1 MTKINNIPV
10 YDAILGEDGG
20 MLRISLV
27 DLPAVMSD
35 FVAFK
40 HQEQPLRFRIEDE
53 EQRRVLGV
61 VMRADF
67 PIYRRDDD
75 GTEYYLIYR
84 ADTIK
89 AMAEKYLV
97 EGRQNLVNTMHKKD
111 SDVEDV
117 NMTQWFIKDTAKG
130 VSPDGFSEI
139 ADGSL
144 FAEYHVVNDE
154 VWEKIKDGTFKG
166 FSLEGY
172 FHFVPENDTKDVQ
185 RIVDDLDGK
194 FNEQPKRKHKMS
206 KVKRILQALA
216 AVLLGAVTTDKGVL
230 AWDGD
235 EDLKAGDRV
244 WIKDEDG
251 NRSDPE
257 DGDYRTDDRKV
268 IRVADRVVVEI
279 VDDEA
284 QVSEE
289 GSAQE
294 QLSSVDTDNGRLEW
308 DGDGDLEAGVAVFV
322 YDAEGNRVAAPDG
335 DYRTGDGKVIRVAD
349 GVVSEIVDD
358 RAEVEE
364 GRADF
369 HKEFKEHCVKMEA
382 SYDEIYQNIYEALS
396 ARGVKDFWVVNAGPD
411 FAVASI
417 WDEESMSERTYRY
430 GLSTAEDGTVT
441 IAEGEPVEVKLMYVP
456 VDFVSPF
463 DNSRDEEM
471 EQLRAELERLR
482 KKPAAEPCHTA
493 FSQSMGKVKTGN
505 KGLDRI
511 AELMAR

>member
-1 MTKINNIPV
+1 MTKIDNIPV

-40 HQEQPLRFRIEDE
+40 NQEQPLRFRIEDE

-67 PIYRRDDD
+67 PIYRRDED

-97 EGRQNLVNTMHKKD
+97 EGRQNLVNTMHKKG

-117 NMTQWFIKDTAKG
+117 NMTQWFIKDTANG
-130 VSPDGFSEI
+130 VSPEGFSEI

-144 FAEYHVVNDE
+144 FAEYHVENDE
-154 VWEKIKDGTFKG
+154 VWEKIKDGTYKG

-172 FHFVPENDTKDVQ
+172 FHFVPENDTQDVQ

-194 FNEQPKRKHKMS
+194 FKEQPKRKHKMS

-244 WIKDEDG
+244 WIEDEDG

-268 IRVADRVVVEI
+268 IRVADGVVTEI

-284 QVSEE
+284 EVSEE
-289 GSAQE
+289 GSAEE

-308 DGDGDLEAGVAVFV
+308 DGDGDLEAGVAVYV

-335 DYRTGDGKVIRVAD
+335 DYRTEDGKVIRVAD
-349 GVVSEIVDD
+349 GRVSEIVDD

-364 GRADF
+364 GRAAF
-369 HKEFKEHCVKMEA
+369 NAQRVQMEA
-382 SYDEIYQNIYEALS
+382 SYDEIYGNIRAAIEQRRGNNNFYIDEAGS
-396 ARGVKDFWVVNAGPD
+396 D
-411 FAVASI
+411 FAVIAVY
-417 WDEESMSERTYRY
+417 DEDTFNVRHYRY

-441 IAEGEPVEVKLMYVP
+441 LDEGDAVEVKMMFVP

-463 DNSRDEEM
+463 DSNRDEEM
-471 EQLRAELERLR
+471 EKLRAEVERLR

-511 AELMAR
+511 AELMSR

>member
-1 MTKINNIPV
+1 MTKIDNIPV
-10 YDAILGEDGG
+10 YDAVLGEDGG

-35 FVAFK
+35 FVAFE
-40 HQEQPLRFRIEDE
+40 HQEQPLRFRIDDE

-67 PIYRRDDD
+67 PIYRRDED

-84 ADTIK
+84 AETIK

-97 EGRQNLVNTMHKKD
+97 EGRQNFVNIMHEEG
-111 SDVEDV
+111 SDVEGV
-117 NMTQWFIKDTAKG
+117 NMVQWFIKDSTKG
-130 VSPDGFSEI
+130 VSPEGFGEI

-144 FAEYHVVNDE
+144 FADFHIENDE
-154 VWEKIKDGTFKG
+154 VWEQIKAGTYKG

-172 FHFVPENDTKDVQ
+172 FHFVPENDTEDVQ
-185 RIVDDLDGK
+185 RIVRDMDGK
-194 FNEQPKRKHKMS
+194 FEEKPKRKHKMS

-244 WIKDEDG
+244 WIEDEDG

-257 DGDYRTDDRKV
+257 DGDYRTDDRKI
-268 IRVADRVVVEI
+268 IRVASNVVTEI

-284 QVSEE
+284 EVSNGEGEGRNEE
-289 GSAQE
+289 LQ
-294 QLSSVDTDNGRLEW
+294 SVETDNGRLEW
-308 DGDGDLEAGVAVFV
+308 DGEGDLEAGVAVYV
-322 YDAEGNRVAAPDG
+322 YDEDGNRVAAPDG
-335 DYRTGDGKVIRVAD
+335 EYRTQDGKVIRVEN
-349 GVVSEIVDD
+349 GVVAEIVDD
-358 RAEVEE
+358 QAEVEE
-364 GRADF
+364 GRAAF
-369 HKEFKEHCVKMEA
+369 NAQRVKMEA
-382 SYDEIYQNIYEALS
+382 SYDEIYGNIRAAIEQRRGNSNFYIDEAGS
-396 ARGVKDFWVVNAGPD
+396 D
-411 FAVASI
+411 FAVISVY
-417 WDEESMSERTYRY
+417 DEDTFNVRHFRY
-430 GLSTAEDGTVT
+430 GLRTAEDGSVT
-441 IAEGEPVEVKLMYVP
+441 LDEGDAVEVKLMFVP

-463 DNSRDEEM
+463 DSNRDEEM
-471 EQLRAELERLR
+471 EQLRAEVERLR

-511 AELMAR
+511 AELMGA